1 MSDRFARLKTDPR
14 FRKLKKHA
22 SKVEIDPRFKTL
34 VEHKP
39 RKGAARIDKYGRK
52 VVAGSRES
60 DTLRRFYRLAGD
72 EDSKPSVDYAR
83 GEGLV
88 ESSSEEDEEP
98 ETDDEE
104 GDVILGGDV
113 NKPISVLEE
122 IDLDESQFAALDAQA
137 EENLALSSERNESNG
152 TSTKTRPTKRIAAVN
167 LDWDHVK
174 ASHLFKIFA
183 SLVSG
188 ENNSISSRGRL
199 LHVRIYPSQFGKKRM
214 AEEDK
219 TGPPAELF
227 RTSKA
232 SRNEESNEEEE
243 DRKPHTGEDYDQDA
257 LRRYQLER
265 LR

>member
-1 MSDRFARLKTDPR
+1 
-14 FRKLKKHA
+14 
-22 SKVEIDPRFKTL
+22 
-34 VEHKP
+34 
-39 RKGAARIDKYGRK
+39 
-52 VVAGSRES
+52 
-60 DTLRRFYRLAGD
+60 
-72 EDSKPSVDYAR
+72 
-83 GEGLV
+83 V

-98 ETDDEE
+98 ETDDE

-122 IDLDESQFAALDAQA
+122 EVEIDLDESQFAALDAEA
-137 EENLALSSERNESNG
+137 EGNLALSERNEANG
-152 TSTKTRPTKRIAAVN
+152 STTKSTKRLAAVN

-183 SLVSG
+183 SQLTLTTSG
-188 ENNSISSRGRL
+188 ENNSTASRGRL
-199 LHVRIYPSQFGKKRM
+199 LHVRIYPSEFGKKRM

-227 RTSKA
+227 RNSKA
-232 SRNEESNEEEE
+232 SRNEESDEEEEE